1 VTLGRIG
8 IWSFLLARGPID
20 VARELARHAERLG
33 LGALWYPETPV
44 RRESLTAGAA
54 LLAATERIGVAS
66 GIASIWARDG
76 VAAENGARAL
86 NEAWDARFT
95 LGLGVSHAPSVASR
109 GGDYRRPLSAMRAY
123 LDAMDGVEGER
134 APRLLAALAPG
145 MLELARDRAD
155 GAHTYF
161 VPPEHTAVA
170 REALGAERTLA
181 VEQAV
186 VLEADPE
193 RAREIARRHTVRY
206 LSLPNYRN
214 NLLRLGIEAA
224 DLDGGGS
231 DALVDRIVAWGGEE
245 AVAGRVRAHLAAG
258 ADHVCVQVLTAD
270 DRSPLAELE
279 RLAPTL
285 LAL

>member
-1 VTLGRIG
+1 
-8 IWSFLLARGPID
+8 
-20 VARELARHAERLG
+20 
-33 LGALWYPETPV
+33 
-44 RRESLTAGAA
+44 
-54 LLAATERIGVAS
+54 
-66 GIASIWARDG
+66 
-76 VAAENGARAL
+76 
-86 NEAWDARFT
+86 
-95 LGLGVSHAPSVASR
+95 
-109 GGDYRRPLSAMRAY
+109 
-123 LDAMDGVEGER
+123 MDGVEGER

-214 NLLRLGIEAA
+214 NLLRLGVEAA
-224 DLDGGGS
+224 DRDGGGS

>member
-1 VTLGRIG
+1 MTLGRIG